1 MKRTSLHLA
10 VIAALAL
17 LPLFAG
23 RAQVH
28 VFAGLKSWYA
38 SWDVQIQADPG
49 TIQSD
54 YSPAFMAG
62 PYVSLRLE
70 NFTLTGSYS
79 ATMKHFDA
87 ETRNAGLYAI
97 GFNANRVLTRED
109 INVFLNYN
117 ILPEISLFLNAKF
130 LKYRA
135 KDAFTDIGRNN
146 FTDEQNVSSTGYGF
160 GAQITT
166 PFGGSIPFYSYI
178 SISTVWNNYTNKE
191 RNYSGTERVSI
202 VDGGL
207 GYRILSANIG
217 ATLGLRVE
225 DAKEDKTII
234 GPTASVFAWF

>member
-1 MKRTSLHLA
+1 
-10 VIAALAL
+10 V
-17 LPLFAG
+17 
-23 RAQVH
+23 QV
-28 VFAGLKSWYA
+28 
-38 SWDVQIQADPG
+38 QADPG

-62 PYVSLRLE
+62 PYVSLRVE
-70 NFTLTGSYS
+70 KFTLTGSYS

-87 ETRNAGLYAI
+87 TTRNPGLYAI

-109 INVFLNYN
+109 INIFVNYN
-117 ILPEISLFLNAKF
+117 IIPEISLFVNAKF

-135 KDAFTDIGRNN
+135 KDAYTDIGRNN

-160 GAQITT
+160 GTQITT
-166 PFGGSIPFYSYI
+166 PFSGSIPLYSYL
-178 SISTVWNNYTNKE
+178 SIGAVWNNYTNKE
-191 RNYSGTERVSI
+191 RSYTGTERVYI

-207 GYRILSANIG
+207 GYRFLPTNIG

-234 GPTASVFAWF
+234 GPTASVFVWF